1 MEDGGYVLL
10 IDAKMGGDRGFN
22 SRIYEQD
29 HRRNSSLT
37 LWLRNQREEEEGEVA
52 VGADARVPHGSG
64 GRGKKLGARWLCV
77 AGPLLGRCVL
87 RACERGEVGWPKR
100 ERGTSSAGL
109 FLFF

>member
-10 IDAKMGGDRGFN
+10 IDAKMGGDRRFN

-52 VGADARVPHGSG
+52 VSADAWVPHGG
-64 GRGKKLGARWLCV
+64 VWEEKKGKEGAAVSRT
-77 AGPLLGRCVL
+77 GLLGRAA
-87 RACERGEVGWPKR
+87 RAGEK
-100 ERGTSSAGL
+100 
-109 FLFF
+109 